1 MAPPQNARLFPTALL
16 TIPVLVAATIEDAT
30 KAVVGQLI
38 RLEPPTSA
46 TMLGKRVA
54 VTSTFIECRSTPPNS
69 TPSGK
74 AKRGVRSAD
83 QLGSIG
89 LSNTAFPLLKS
100 VWLFYNSHNK

>member
-1 MAPPQNARLFPTALL
+1 MAPPQNARLFPIALL
-16 TIPVLVAATIEDAT
+16 TILVLVAATIEDAT

-38 RLEPPTSA
+38 RLDPPISA
-46 TMLGKRVA
+46 TTLGKRVA

-83 QLGSIG
+83 QLGSICPPR
-89 LSNTAFPLLKS
+89 TEDPFQK
-100 VWLFYNSHNK
+100 LFVIL

>member
-1 MAPPQNARLFPTALL
+1 
-16 TIPVLVAATIEDAT
+16 VAATIEDAT

-38 RLEPPTSA
+38 RLEPPISA

-54 VTSTFIECRSTPPNS
+54 VTSTFIECRSTPPNN

-83 QLGSIG
+83 QLGSIS
-89 LSNTAFPLLKS
+89 LSHTAIPPFEKCLVAL
-100 VWLFYNSHNK
+100 